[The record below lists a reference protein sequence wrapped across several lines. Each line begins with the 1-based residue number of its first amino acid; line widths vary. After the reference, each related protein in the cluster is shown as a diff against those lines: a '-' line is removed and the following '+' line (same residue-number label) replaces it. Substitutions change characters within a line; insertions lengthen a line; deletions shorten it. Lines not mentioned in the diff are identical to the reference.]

1 MGMTSVEIEVGN
13 PSNLEVT
20 EKVEFLVDSGAFYSV
35 VPTPVLEK
43 LGIKPVAEE
52 IYRLANGDK
61 IKRKRGMAFFR
72 YEGRIGS
79 ADVIFGEGGDYSLL
93 GVMTLEALGLA
104 LDPLKRELK
113 TIPMLL
119 AFL

>member
-13 PSNLEVT
+13 PSDLDVT

-35 VPTPVLEK
+35 VQAALLEK

-52 IYRLANGDK
+52 IFRLANGEK
-61 IKRKRGMAFFR
+61 IKRKRGMAFFK

-79 ADVIFGEGGDYSLL
+79 ADVIFGEEDDYTLL
-93 GVMTLEALGLA
+93 DVMTLEALGLA

-119 AFL
+119 A

>member
-1 MGMTSVEIEVGN
+1 MGVDIVEIEVGN
-13 PSNLEVT
+13 PSNLDVT

-35 VPTPVLEK
+35 VQAALLEK

-52 IYRLANGDK
+52 IFRLANGEK
-61 IKRKRGMAFFR
+61 IKRKRGMAFFK

-79 ADVIFGEGGDYSLL
+79 ADVIFGEEDDYTLL
-93 GVMTLEALGLA
+93 DVMTLEALGLA

-119 AFL
+119 A